1 MKELDKT
8 FCLES
13 FSGYSVMKLSLAS
26 TYNQS
31 YDSNQWLNNPFI
43 AKVGK
48 EMISFMINRQ
58 KS

>member
-31 YDSNQWLNNPFI
+31 YDSNQ
-43 AKVGK
+43 
-48 EMISFMINRQ
+48 
-58 KS
+58 